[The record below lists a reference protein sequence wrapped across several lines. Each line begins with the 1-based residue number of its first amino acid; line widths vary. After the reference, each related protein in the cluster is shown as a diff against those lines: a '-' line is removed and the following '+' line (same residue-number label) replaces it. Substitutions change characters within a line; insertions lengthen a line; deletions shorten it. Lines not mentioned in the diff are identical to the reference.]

1 MPVWVIIPVK
11 PLRLAKSRLAEVL
24 TPEERQEFAESM
36 LRHVLSVVQDVPEV
50 AGTLVISRDSK
61 ALSIAREYGANTVQ
75 ESGNPELNTALMRAT
90 KVLSSWR
97 CDAVLVLPADLPLIS
112 GEDVSSIIAM
122 GRYGPAVVIATDRNR
137 DGTNA
142 LFLRPPG
149 IIRYA
154 YGPGSFYRHLEMAE
168 EAGADVR
175 EYQSP
180 RLMLDIDVPEDIE
193 RYNRLLN
200 SGSLTG
206 IEVFSPDAAN
216 TTL

>member
-1 MPVWVIIPVK
+1 MPAWVIIPVK

-24 TPEERQEFAESM
+24 TPEERQKFAEAM
-36 LRHVLSVVQDVPEV
+36 LRHVLGVVQEVPEV
-50 AGTLVISRDSK
+50 AGTLVISRDNK

-97 CDAVLVLPADLPLIS
+97 CEATLVLPADLPLICADDIS
-112 GEDVSSIIAM
+112 GIIAL
-122 GRYGPAVVIATDRNR
+122 GRYSPAMVIATDRNH

-142 LFLRPPG
+142 LLLRPPG
-149 IIRYA
+149 IINYA

-168 EAGADVR
+168 EVGADVR
-175 EYQSP
+175 EYHSP

-193 RYNRLLN
+193 RYNRLVN
-200 SGSLTG
+200 SGNLGG
-206 IEVFSPDAAN
+206 IEAFSPDAAN
-216 TTL
+216 TTF